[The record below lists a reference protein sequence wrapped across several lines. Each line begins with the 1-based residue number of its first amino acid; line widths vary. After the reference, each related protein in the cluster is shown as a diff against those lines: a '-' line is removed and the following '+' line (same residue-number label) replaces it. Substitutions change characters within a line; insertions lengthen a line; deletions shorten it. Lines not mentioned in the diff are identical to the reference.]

1 MSNKKPVSSEELLLA
16 QMYAQDALIK
26 VLIKKGLITEAEI
39 MDEIIK
45 SKQKL
50 KKSDETH

>member
-1 MSNKKPVSSEELLLA
+1 MPTKKPASTEELLLTI
-16 QMYAQDALIK
+16 MYTQDALIK
-26 VLIKKGLITEAEI
+26 VLIKKGLLTEAEV
-39 MDEIIK
+39 MDEIVK